1 MDEACTRCSV
11 DISGRPFT
19 VFNVEFSR
27 DKLGDMDTELFL
39 EWFRAF
45 AHGAGMT
52 LHVES
57 MYGINNH
64 HIIESSYKALA
75 RAMRQAIE
83 IDPRKSDTIPST
95 KGMLGDKSD

>member
-1 MDEACTRCSV
+1 
-11 DISGRPFT
+11 
-19 VFNVEFSR
+19 
-27 DKLGDMDTELFL
+27 
-39 EWFRAF
+39 
-45 AHGAGMT
+45 MT